1 MSTQQEARLNTDRE
15 IWRGKSRAEFG
26 DPGRFY
32 ADSLFIPARDT
43 EALGINCGGM
53 VIVKPIRE
61 WHALAAQP
69 PVQQAEARLSEEQVR
84 YIVNG
89 ASIERISE
97 EACRKTFIKTGERY
111 DYWDNFAAALVN
123 ALLAAQ
129 PQEPGSQAPTQIG
142 DKFLVYSGD
151 GTCFLAQAIRKLD
164 KAPDGI
170 FAKIIHLTKD
180 RGCD

>member
-1 MSTQQEARLNTDRE
+1 MSTQDEAKLNIDRE

-32 ADSLFIPARDT
+32 ADSLFIPTGDV

-123 ALLAAQ
+123 ALLAAPSPAQ
-129 PQEPGSQAPTQIG
+129 PIAELPKRVYRGLNGLDYEAELKYIEELDAKKAGDAPTAGKG
-142 DKFLVYSGD
+142 DK
-151 GTCFLAQAIRKLD
+151 
-164 KAPDGI
+164 
-170 FAKIIHLTKD
+170 
-180 RGCD
+180 